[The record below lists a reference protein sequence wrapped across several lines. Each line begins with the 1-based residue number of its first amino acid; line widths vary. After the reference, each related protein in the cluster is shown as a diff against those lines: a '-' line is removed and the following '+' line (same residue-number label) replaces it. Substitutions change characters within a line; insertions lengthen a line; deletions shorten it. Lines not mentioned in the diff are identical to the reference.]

1 MGRKTSKVGDR
12 PAKKLDKSAKKAEK
26 FAKKSEKADKKLKEE
41 RVRLHKSFK
50 RSYREDYRR
59 ELEVPG
65 VFPQIFLSLK
75 MIFGNYQLFLPL
87 LAILVVISEG
97 LIKKLD
103 GATVAF
109 GIIVFLVL
117 WLVTIYLLRYIM
129 AGKKVRLRD
138 GLYNAMAPFISSFLV
153 LFVALLQC
161 IPVILLI
168 IAYSAA
174 IKTDFLSTPFYA
186 LVFFIFAVLMIIL
199 TGYWLS
205 SSLIALVAVSAPG
218 LEPVKALK
226 AASDLMAGRR
236 INFII
241 RLIGFLMVNAVV
253 WIIILLPISSL
264 ESWLRSFEWM
274 KDIPLVSVFVTTM
287 ICFTGIFMTAY
298 LYIYYRWLLDYKEE
312 R

>member
-1 MGRKTSKVGDR
+1 MGRKTSKLKEESV
-12 PAKKLDKSAKKAEK
+12 KKADKSAKKAK
-26 FAKKSEKADKKLKEE
+26 KADKKLKEE

-50 RSYREDYRR
+50 RSYREDYQR

-65 VFPQIFLSLK
+65 VFAQIFLSLK
-75 MIFGNYQLFLPL
+75 MIFGNYKLFLPL
-87 LAILVVISEG
+87 LAILVVASEG

-109 GIIVFLVL
+109 GTILFLVL
-117 WLVTIYLLRYIM
+117 WLVTIYLLRHIM

-174 IKTDFLSTPFYA
+174 VKTEFLSTPFYA
-186 LVFFIFAVLMIIL
+186 LVFFIFAALMIIL
-199 TGYWLS
+199 SGYWLS
-205 SSLIALVAVSAPG
+205 STLIALVAVSAPG

-241 RLIGFLMVNAVV
+241 RLIGFIMINAIIWV
-253 WIIILLPISSL
+253 IILLPISSL
-264 ESWLRSFEWM
+264 ETWMRSFEWAAE
-274 KDIPLVSVFVTTM
+274 IPLVSVFVTIM
-287 ICFTGIFMTAY
+287 ICFTGIFMTTY